1 MIYVVV
7 LIVILAAIAAV
18 AWPLL
23 NPPKPSMA
31 AEGEL
36 SPELEELAGQ
46 RDTAY
51 RAIKELE
58 FEHQLG
64 NLSQQD
70 YETLRERYRGEAASI
85 LRRIDQTRLPQKEAV
100 PVAGA
105 SPPGARAQRAPK
117 AAPAP
122 APAADGRACPACGK
136 PAPAGD
142 RFCWHCGAALER
154 ICPACQTPRPSSDVF
169 CGACGARLEGSA

>member
-1 MIYVVV
+1 M
-7 LIVILAAIAAV
+7 LAAIAVV

-23 NPPKPSMA
+23 NSAKTPA
-31 AEGEL
+31 VADGEL
-36 SPELEELAGQ
+36 GPELEELAGQ

-70 YETLRERYRGEAASI
+70 YQALRERYRTEAAGI
-85 LRRIDQTRLPQKEAV
+85 LRQLERARRPEKETVAV
-100 PVAGA
+100 PAG
-105 SPPGARAQRAPK
+105 SRAQSK

-122 APAADGRACPACGK
+122 APTTARTCRACGNSVPAD
-136 PAPAGD
+136 D

-154 ICPACQTPRPSSDVF
+154 ICPACHAPRPPSDVF
-169 CGACGARLEGSA
+169 CGACSAPLEGSA